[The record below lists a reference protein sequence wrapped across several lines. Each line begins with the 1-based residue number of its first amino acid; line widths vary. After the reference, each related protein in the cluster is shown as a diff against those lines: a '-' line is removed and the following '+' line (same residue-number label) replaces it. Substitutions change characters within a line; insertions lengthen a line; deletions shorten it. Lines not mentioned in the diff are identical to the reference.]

1 MNMKNKLFV
10 ILIVILIL
18 VTLIS
23 WIRGQSNTRQVKEI
37 NREINEIKYNLYLI
51 NLKASTLIEEMEM
64 MSFKSELELK
74 NKRTFSG
81 KNYRRSLLKK

>member
-1 MNMKNKLFV
+1 MKNKLFV